1 MVKNDIVPLLIV
13 VHRERGLYFGV
24 VGAVIAIASAT
35 GPIVG
40 GVLTQSASWR
50 WCFWVNSETHQSRQ

>member
-1 MVKNDIVPLLIV
+1 MVLLLTI
-13 VHRERGLYFGV
+13 VHRERGLYLGV

-40 GVLTQSASWR
+40 GALTQSASWAM
-50 WCFWVNSETHQSRQ
+50 VLLDQQ